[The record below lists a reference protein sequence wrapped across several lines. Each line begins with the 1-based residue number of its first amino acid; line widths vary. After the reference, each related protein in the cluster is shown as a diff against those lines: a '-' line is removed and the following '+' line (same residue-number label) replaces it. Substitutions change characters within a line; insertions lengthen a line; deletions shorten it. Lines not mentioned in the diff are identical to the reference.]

1 MLSSDGGLSISASNP
16 AVSLFARQVAGFLGN
31 NDKRI
36 TKKKSEDSED
46 EESDKLEE
54 EDEDDDSDEEQ
65 SSEKKKKAS
74 SGSKIGTINA
84 MYQKYRKVQEKLAKA
99 MQDGGEFDDDS
110 GSITIS
116 KSTWI

>member
-31 NDKRI
+31 DDKRN
-36 TKKKSEDSED
+36 TKNKSEDSED
-46 EESDKLEE
+46 DDESDKLDE
-54 EDEDDDSDEEQ
+54 EDEEDDSDEEQ

-74 SGSKIGTINA
+74 SGSNIGTINA

-116 KSTWI
+116 KST

>member
-1 MLSSDGGLSISASNP
+1 MD
-16 AVSLFARQVAGFLGN
+16 
-31 NDKRI
+31 
-36 TKKKSEDSED
+36 EED
-46 EESDKLEE
+46 EE
-54 EDEDDDSDEEQ
+54 DDSDEEQ

-74 SGSKIGTINA
+74 SGSNIGTINA

-116 KSTWI
+116 KAT

>member
-16 AVSLFARQVAGFLGN
+16 AVSLFARQVACFLGN
-31 NDKRI
+31 DDKRI
-36 TKKKSEDSED
+36 TKNKTEDSD
-46 EESDKLEE
+46 DDDESDKLEE
-54 EDEDDDSDEEQ
+54 EDEEDDSDEEQ

-74 SGSKIGTINA
+74 SGSNIGTINA

-116 KSTWI
+116 KST